1 MSMFSFLRTGSSSAN
16 VVNSPSPSQPDPK
29 VKSESESGGFFSLAP
44 TSGSSKA
51 EVSTVIEGE
60 NVMVNRVSISYFLTS
75 LMFITCRRKQ
85 LCVVRRNGSKSNG

>member
-29 VKSESESGGFFSLAP
+29 VKSESESGGFFSLHDIAP

-51 EVSTVIEGE
+51 EVSTVVEGE
-60 NVMVNRVSISYFLTS
+60 K
-75 LMFITCRRKQ
+75 C
-85 LCVVRRNGSKSNG
+85 NG